1 MAFSPDLRK
10 RVLAFIAKG
19 GSKRKAAQVF
29 SVSRTCIYNWLKR
42 PNPLMVRKTGP
53 KGMRCLDLDK
63 LKEQVMAEPDLY
75 HDERAKHFNVST
87 TSIGKGLKQ
96 LGFTRKKNDAL
107 RREKRRNSQGI

>member
-1 MAFSPDLRK
+1 
-10 RVLAFIAKG
+10 
-19 GSKRKAAQVF
+19 
-29 SVSRTCIYNWLKR
+29 
-42 PNPLMVRKTGP
+42 
-53 KGMRCLDLDK
+53 
-63 LKEQVMAEPDLY
+63 AEPDLY